1 MALQNNC
8 TPQKYFGPYRQ
19 TLFLG
24 LSVRDFSISAGLNE
38 QYTTMT
44 VNLVQDT
51 CSGVRD
57 YLDENFI
64 WQTGIE
70 FANGDPGLNNAPVG
84 SPAIFKIAE
93 TFEEAETPINRAIE
107 DPGFEFAGIVQ
118 SYARNTSPEGLDL
131 LQVNLVSPNVVLGGV
146 QFILDKTA
154 DQIPEISGAL
164 DTADDKLPN
173 IFNVYGFLES
183 LGGNCFDFAD
193 PFTGAGVGS
202 PAGGF
207 GNSQRTERGIPWV
220 WVKKAMQVLVG
231 GKYSGGN
238 KKFAL
243 EPGTIRYPSG
253 VGNYG
258 SIATTHYILD
268 ISELPGDRQQNID
281 NVFGSAPEDFTDE
294 SSLSSLQYKLAG
306 PVMTASDIIS
316 QVAQDAGVDYYVELL
331 PSYSYEDYDQQDSVY
346 PLVNIIKVKTIPRT
360 NYEDAT
366 TLSGIQ
372 KFIDNNTNSGYV
384 LDHNVGQEFVNEN
397 TNAVL
402 VGGNRQDMF
411 QLFPTGSENAQQGA
425 YGKIQPFFGYQPPN
439 PDGNIYISGDFVKE
453 PIPVFWGQDP
463 PNYGPD
469 ARNDNQQN
477 DNVNNSYI
485 QQWFFDLD
493 YSRLPTNFKYSAT
506 PGYWQGDPESL
517 LCAALGDFESWFRWF
532 TTYGGGPYADKQCKP
547 DKSQAN
553 KATKL
558 WYQITQVLEIED
570 PKAFFD
576 PLVLP
581 FYTENNF
588 AYPQDEI
595 RMEYNNLS
603 GLKDSKTPADHQ
615 SLIYQDLKTIYEYL
629 NDIAEEYY
637 GKSFNVEIPYL
648 CRSVNNETEQVIYSD
663 VPAVDGGYVD
673 VCKPLPADAP
683 PPDDP
688 ADNPNSD
695 PANGGSDNANSGCA
709 PGTFKNIMGLR
720 HRGETDIFSDDVGKL
735 PAILKF
741 DPFIGYGVYHNLFQE
756 FLSTGVN
763 PGKDRND
770 LLQSKGA
777 PNFIRNTH
785 VGFNDEFYTQGG
797 GWTSELGFDPFQPV
811 YARAEIDPDWMVIN
825 KPIYTTGSEAD
836 SGIYDRSRYSS
847 AYGSGHGITYN
858 ALITLTDRLL
868 LAPNVRKN
876 FSDQPGLPMYIPDGP
891 YFGVA
896 EINAGKFL
904 GSNWRLA
911 THYDR
916 NTRTNPCFLNVNNI
930 EKYDTGNP
938 DAGTAQLTITGETL
952 GDYLDKSQFTV
963 YGNLPFALPCNAL
976 IPIKSNVRTYGPF
989 SKFSK
994 KTTVVDPEDEFGSPI
1009 EIEDV
1014 ILGRTYTSQ
1023 DDGLVPWE
1031 YGGSEYLQQAASA
1044 ILDQIVMPQQQIE
1057 RGSVTVAGYPAVQ
1070 LGYNINEKVNHLS
1083 NDQGGL
1089 LRYPAIGNYD
1099 SPQGTKSF
1107 YYLNTTPLETGSA
1120 QVTNININV
1129 SPGGITTSYQL
1140 SSFTNV
1146 FGRFAKNNAERIKEQ
1161 AQEKYARERAIRAD
1175 ERNSKNLKKIAKNNT
1190 ENNKY
1195 SFKPNSSAQAPRS
1208 PGVVMVGKY
1217 HESNNYPSGFVKT
1230 PDGGDAI
1237 PTSSPLVNK
1246 VARKEVLSYTQT
1258 ELKTIGKSYD
1268 DMSIMSMD
1276 GFFRPVQKRSN
1287 SITVSGL
1294 GKGIPIENDAPD
1306 IIEYNTIYR
1315 SGPYDKQVK
1324 QSESPPGPL
1333 NQYTGLVINTDY
1345 LNFLAN
1351 PGSKLANRSKDLPTV
1366 AGFVPIGSGH
1376 DVEIVA
1382 RSSNDVITR
1391 QNNMRLGTVGTNQE
1405 INYTDDYRYMAHRGP
1420 LVLHGWGYDVYGK
1433 PVPNANETGVFSGI
1447 PGQSELPQNE
1457 WVSGSPL
1464 SGLHRKD
1471 YNLLSDEFHPGFLNQ
1486 PDTWPVGPVDL
1497 RWDRKRSV
1505 WTVPNNFRLYVANLQ
1520 EPLSGLG
1527 SSVTAA
1533 VYNADDVYDES
1544 GSRPLDWEIEVT
1556 MPLPDVAIDA
1566 EPILVYYSHESGQ
1579 WWPISYCCSSEGGG
1593 GGGTPDGG
1601 DDGIP
1606 CDECTGNCY
1615 WLWDGSKWNKMG
1627 SDNCDPTHDC
1637 FCQPPNYDGIPGTPN
1652 DLIIST
1658 NCSQAGCLGG
1668 GGGVQNLAGGSSDPI
1683 VYAASESNSVTA
1695 AKVYGSVLVDMP
1707 YNQSFTYGSGIN
1719 PKYTSYTGLLADVT
1733 GTGHSSALITDCIGT
1748 GNNTECFNRDVF
1760 NSGGFE
1766 TFCVANIDN
1775 SYALPV
1781 GTKISV
1787 QFDAGLQCY
1796 RILRYTLPNNGCQEV
1811 TASTGLYYYSKVMA
1825 DASAGQ
1831 VILDLPLSTSTGIA
1845 GSEFYI
1851 KKTDATANNVI
1862 ISGTESDLIDGQS
1875 TYIITNQ
1882 YEAAKIVNCG
1892 SGTWYVL

>member
-64 WQTGIE
+64 WQTGIQ
-70 FANGDPGLNNAPVG
+70 FADGDPGLNNAPVG

-154 DQIPEISGAL
+154 DQIPEISDAL
-164 DTADDKLPN
+164 DAADDKLHN

-183 LGGNCFDFAD
+183 LDGSCFDFSD

-207 GNSQRTERGIPWV
+207 GNSQRTDRGIPWV

-231 GKYSGGN
+231 GNYSAGN

-268 ISELPGDRQQNID
+268 ISELPGDRQKNID
-281 NVFGSAPEDFTDE
+281 DIFGGAPEDFSDE
-294 SSLSSLQYKLAG
+294 SSISSLQYKLAG

-331 PSYSYEDYDQQDSVY
+331 PSYSYENYDQQNSAY

-477 DNVNNSYI
+477 DNANNSYI

-493 YSRLPTNFKYSAT
+493 YSRLPTNFKYSAI
-506 PGYWQGDPESL
+506 PVYWRGDPESL

-532 TTYGGGPYADKQCKP
+532 TTYGAGPYADKQCEP
-547 DKSQAN
+547 DKSQEN

-558 WYQITQVLEIED
+558 WYQITQVLQTEN

-576 PLVLP
+576 PLKLP

-588 AYPQDEI
+588 AHPQDEI

-603 GLKDSKTPADHQ
+603 GLKDSKTPADPQ

-673 VCKPLPADAP
+673 VCKPLPADTP

-709 PGTFKNIMGLR
+709 PGTFKNIMGLK

-741 DPFIGYGVYHNLFQE
+741 DAFIGYGVYQNLFQE
-756 FLSTGVN
+756 FLSSGVN

-836 SGIYDRSRYSS
+836 DGVYDRSRYSS
-847 AYGSGHGITYN
+847 AYDSGHGITYN

-891 YFGVA
+891 YFGIA

-916 NTRTNPCFLNVNNI
+916 NVRTNPCFLNVNNI
-930 EKYDTGNP
+930 EKYNTGNP
-938 DAGTAQLTITGETL
+938 DAGTAELTITGETL

-1031 YGGSEYLQQAASA
+1031 YGGSEYLQKAANA

-1089 LRYPAIGNYD
+1089 LRYPVIGNYD

-1107 YYLNTTPLETGSA
+1107 YFLNTTPLETGSA

-1175 ERNSKNLKKIAKNNT
+1175 ERNSKNLQKIAKNNT

-1230 PDGGDAI
+1230 PDGGDII

-1258 ELKTIGKSYD
+1258 ELKTIGKSYN

-1276 GFFRPVQKRSN
+1276 GFFRPVQTRN
-1287 SITVSGL
+1287 SADAGF
-1294 GKGIPIENDAPD
+1294 GARIPIENDA
-1306 IIEYNTIYR
+1306 
-1315 SGPYDKQVK
+1315 
-1324 QSESPPGPL
+1324 
-1333 NQYTGLVINTDY
+1333 
-1345 LNFLAN
+1345 
-1351 PGSKLANRSKDLPTV
+1351 V
-1366 AGFVPIGSGH
+1366 AAG
-1376 DVEIVA
+1376 
-1382 RSSNDVITR
+1382 
-1391 QNNMRLGTVGTNQE
+1391 
-1405 INYTDDYRYMAHRGP
+1405 
-1420 LVLHGWGYDVYGK
+1420 
-1433 PVPNANETGVFSGI
+1433 
-1447 PGQSELPQNE
+1447 
-1457 WVSGSPL
+1457 
-1464 SGLHRKD
+1464 
-1471 YNLLSDEFHPGFLNQ
+1471 
-1486 PDTWPVGPVDL
+1486 
-1497 RWDRKRSV
+1497 
-1505 WTVPNNFRLYVANLQ
+1505 
-1520 EPLSGLG
+1520 
-1527 SSVTAA
+1527 
-1533 VYNADDVYDES
+1533 
-1544 GSRPLDWEIEVT
+1544 
-1556 MPLPDVAIDA
+1556 
-1566 EPILVYYSHESGQ
+1566 
-1579 WWPISYCCSSEGGG
+1579 
-1593 GGGTPDGG
+1593 DG
-1601 DDGIP
+1601 
-1606 CDECTGNCY
+1606 
-1615 WLWDGSKWNKMG
+1615 
-1627 SDNCDPTHDC
+1627 
-1637 FCQPPNYDGIPGTPN
+1637 
-1652 DLIIST
+1652 
-1658 NCSQAGCLGG
+1658 
-1668 GGGVQNLAGGSSDPI
+1668 
-1683 VYAASESNSVTA
+1683 
-1695 AKVYGSVLVDMP
+1695 
-1707 YNQSFTYGSGIN
+1707 
-1719 PKYTSYTGLLADVT
+1719 
-1733 GTGHSSALITDCIGT
+1733 ALITD
-1748 GNNTECFNRDVF
+1748 
-1760 NSGGFE
+1760 
-1766 TFCVANIDN
+1766 
-1775 SYALPV
+1775 
-1781 GTKISV
+1781 K
-1787 QFDAGLQCY
+1787 
-1796 RILRYTLPNNGCQEV
+1796 TLPLISI
-1811 TASTGLYYYSKVMA
+1811 TKSS
-1825 DASAGQ
+1825 
-1831 VILDLPLSTSTGIA
+1831 
-1845 GSEFYI
+1845 I
-1851 KKTDATANNVI
+1851 KFPFKSQA
-1862 ISGTESDLIDGQS
+1862 
-1875 TYIITNQ
+1875 
-1882 YEAAKIVNCG
+1882 
-1892 SGTWYVL
+1892 